1 MNQVR
6 PVTGV
11 IWPLFRMA
19 DLWHAGVMQK
29 TARTWLTVNEVKAI
43 RGSFEKAIL
52 KPGEVSERFYQ
63 RLFALDPSVRR
74 LFHGDMREQG
84 RKLMDTLNVIVASI
98 GDLER
103 LLPSVRDLGAR
114 HAHYG
119 VKEHHYATV
128 GKALLWALARTV
140 GESFGKP
147 ARLAWQKA
155 YRILADEMI
164 DAAKGRA

>member
-1 MNQVR
+1 MNQVWR
-6 PVTGV
+6 ATGV
-11 IWPLFRMA
+11 IRPLLRRA
-19 DLWHAGVMQK
+19 DLWHAGAMRK
-29 TARTWLTVNEVKAI
+29 AARTSLSAREVKAI
-43 RGSFEKAIL
+43 RDSFVKATA

-63 RLFALDPSVRR
+63 RLFALDPSVRG

-84 RKLMDTLNVIVASI
+84 RKLVDTLNVIVASI

-103 LLPSVRDLGAR
+103 LLPSVRDLGTR

-128 GKALLWALARTV
+128 GKALLWALAQSV
-140 GESFGKP
+140 GQSFGKP
-147 ARLAWQKA
+147 ARVAWQKA

-164 DAAKGRA
+164 RAAKVGA